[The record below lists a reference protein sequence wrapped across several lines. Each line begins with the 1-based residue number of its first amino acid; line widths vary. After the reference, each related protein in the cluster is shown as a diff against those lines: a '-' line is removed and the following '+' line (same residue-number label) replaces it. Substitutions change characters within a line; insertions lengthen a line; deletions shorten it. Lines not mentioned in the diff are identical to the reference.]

1 MSPRVTF
8 LLFLLAAG
16 LGAFVYLHEIRGAD
30 QRKEAEAKAKRLFP
44 GVEVSDIDAISLTTT
59 EGKTAEVVREA
70 GSWRVKKPVVAPG
83 DPVALDGMASAL
95 AEISSQ
101 ETIPDPQAPDVYGLG
116 DSARLVNFRAKGVE
130 HELRVGKT
138 APVGSNTY
146 ASTADAKNV
155 YTVPTYRATTFQKSL
170 DDLREHRV
178 LRFDR
183 NSIDRIEVGWNSGGV
198 VLKKRDGVWRV
209 TSPLEGPADDD
220 TVDKLL
226 SDASYL
232 RADGFIDAPA
242 SDDAMALAKP
252 EVTLA
257 LSGKSPAQ
265 GEPPTSFTLKLGG
278 PLPSN
283 PKRRALRTDDGSV
296 YEVATERIAEFPRD
310 VAAYRFKEVSR
321 FSPSDAN
328 RIELAFQQEA
338 GKPPVVIA
346 LDRGDAGWTSNA
358 EPLVPGKAVRL
369 AAELSHLRAVG
380 IVSDHPTEAELK
392 EHGLAPPQV
401 TMRVLGAKP
410 PSGEAPLLADVEI
423 GTSDAQGAAAK
434 SSKSETLYR
443 LAPELAEHIPGDL
456 AVWREKFVSREP
468 TKGAAAAAGGPGAP
482 GELPPGAGE
491 GQGGGN
497 EDVFPPTTQQEAAP
511 KSP

>member
-1 MSPRVTF
+1 
-8 LLFLLAAG
+8 
-16 LGAFVYLHEIRGAD
+16 
-30 QRKEAEAKAKRLFP
+30 
-44 GVEVSDIDAISLTTT
+44 
-59 EGKTAEVVREA
+59 VREA
-70 GSWRVKKPVVAPG
+70 GGWRVQKPVVAPG

-101 ETIPDPQAPDVYGLG
+101 TTIPDPQAPDVYGLG

-130 HELRVGKT
+130 HELRIGKT
-138 APVGSNTY
+138 APVGSSTY
-146 ASTADAKNV
+146 ASTADVKSV

-183 NSIDRIEVGWNSGGV
+183 NSIDRIEVGWNGGGV
-198 VLKKRDGVWRV
+198 VLEKKDGAWRV
-209 TSPLEGPADDD
+209 TSPVQGPADDD

-232 RADGFIDAPA
+232 RADGFIDSPP

-257 LSGKSPAQ
+257 LSGQAAAKGQPPA
-265 GEPPTSFTLKLGG
+265 SFTLKLGG

-283 PKRRALRTDDGSV
+283 PKRRALRTGDGNV
-296 YEVATERIAEFPRD
+296 FEIATERIAEFPRD
-310 VAAYRFKEVSR
+310 VTAYRFKEVAR

-328 RIELAFQQEA
+328 RIELAFMQEA
-338 GKPPVVIA
+338 GKPPVVVA
-346 LDRGDAGWTSNA
+346 LDRGDAGWTSNG

-369 AAELSHLRAVG
+369 AAELSHLRAAG

-410 PSGEAPLLADVEI
+410 ASGEAPLLADVEI
-423 GTSDAQGAAAK
+423 GTSDARGAAAK
-434 SSKSETLYR
+434 SSKSEMLYR
-443 LAPELAEHIPGDL
+443 LGPELADHLPESF
-456 AVWREKFVSREP
+456 AAWREKFVSKETP
-468 TKGAAAAAGGPGAP
+468 KGTSAAGGGPAAP